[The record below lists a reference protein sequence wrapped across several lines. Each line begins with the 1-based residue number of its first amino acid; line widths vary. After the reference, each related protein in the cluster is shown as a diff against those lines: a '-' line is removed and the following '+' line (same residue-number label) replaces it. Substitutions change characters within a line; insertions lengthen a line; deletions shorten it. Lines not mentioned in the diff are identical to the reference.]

1 MCTITKAVDTRQNFF
16 VVYNG
21 ILKGKPMKEQRSV
34 QSISADDWEF
44 ADVVTVN
51 GQDFKR

>member
-1 MCTITKAVDTRQNFF
+1 
-16 VVYNG
+16 VYNG
-21 ILKGKPMKEQRSV
+21 ILEGKPMKEQRSV